1 MNVPKAVIAIMLVGS
16 ALVWL
21 FYGPIDLAA
30 IRWSEAHQGTWIK
43 PVSAFITEFGVIT
56 GWLVGSMLL
65 WFYLR
70 YAAKKRAWA
79 DRVRFFFASVAV
91 TGLAVIPLKLLFGK
105 ARPSK
110 LFDENLYGFQWF
122 APANAY
128 GLHGFPSGHTTTAFA
143 VATAL
148 ALIFPRL
155 AVPLYGG
162 ALLVGLSRIGV
173 LYHYPSDV
181 VAGAM
186 LGTVLTLLL
195 YNFDRISF
203 QKKV

>member
-1 MNVPKAVIAIMLVGS
+1 MKKYAPVMAILLIGS

-21 FYGPIDLAA
+21 FYGPLDIAV
-30 IRWSEAHQGTWIK
+30 IGWSKAHQQTWIR
-43 PVSAFITEFGVIT
+43 PVSAFISEFGVVT

-70 YAAKKRAWA
+70 YRAKMLAWA
-79 DRVRFFFASVAV
+79 DRVRFFFAAVAV

-105 ARPSK
+105 ARPSL
-110 LFDENLYGFQWF
+110 LFDHDRYGFQWF
-122 APANAY
+122 AAPNAY
-128 GLHGFPSGHTTTAFA
+128 NMHGFPSGHTTTAFA

-148 ALIFPRL
+148 ALIFPRF
-155 AVPLYGG
+155 AVLFYAG

-181 VAGAM
+181 VAGAV

-195 YNFDRISF
+195 YNVDKISF
-203 QKKV
+203 KRKL

>member
-1 MNVPKAVIAIMLVGS
+1 MNLRAAIIAILLVGP
-16 ALVWL
+16 ALIWF
-21 FYGPIDLAA
+21 FYGRIDLEV
-30 IRWSEAHQGTWIK
+30 IRWSEAHPSLRGI
-43 PVSAFITEFGVIT
+43 SAFLSEFGVVT
-56 GWLVGSMLL
+56 GWLVGSLLL

-70 YAAKKRAWA
+70 YKAKNRALA
-79 DRVRFFFASVAV
+79 DRVRFFFASVAI

-110 LFDENLYGFQWF
+110 LFDENLYGFRWF
-122 APANAY
+122 AAPNDY
-128 GLHGFPSGHTTTAFA
+128 GMHAFPSGHTTTAFA

-148 ALIFPRL
+148 ALLFPKY
-155 AVPLYGG
+155 AVGFYVG
-162 ALLVGLSRIGV
+162 AVLVGLSRIGI

-195 YNFDRISF
+195 YYFDKISF
-203 QKKV
+203 KRHL

>member
-1 MNVPKAVIAIMLVGS
+1 MKNSALIPAILLVGS
-16 ALVWL
+16 ALIWL
-21 FYGPIDLAA
+21 FYGPLDIEV
-30 IRWSEAHQGTWIK
+30 IRWSEAHRGTWLK
-43 PVSAFITEFGVIT
+43 PVSAFISEFGVVT

-70 YAAKKRAWA
+70 YKVKKLAWA
-79 DRVRFFFASVAV
+79 DRVRFFFLSVSA
-91 TGLAVIPLKLLFGK
+91 TGLAVLPLKFFFGK

-110 LFDENLYGFQWF
+110 LFDNDLYGFQWF
-122 APANAY
+122 AAPNAY
-128 GLHGFPSGHTTTAFA
+128 GLHSFPSGHTTTAFS

-148 ALIFPRL
+148 ALIFPRY
-155 AVPLYGG
+155 AVWFYVG

-195 YNFDRISF
+195 YNVDKISF
-203 QKKV
+203 NRKL

>member
-1 MNVPKAVIAIMLVGS
+1 MNNRALIPAILIVGS
-16 ALVWL
+16 ALIWL
-21 FYGPIDLAA
+21 FYGPIDLEV
-30 IRWSEAHQGTWIK
+30 IRWSKAQQQTWLK
-43 PVSAFITEFGVIT
+43 PVSAFVSEFGIVT

-70 YAAKKRAWA
+70 YKAKLLAWA
-79 DRVRFFFASVAV
+79 DRVRFFFAAVAA

-110 LFDENLYGFQWF
+110 LFDENLYGFTWF
-122 APANAY
+122 AEPNAY

-148 ALIFPRL
+148 ALIFPRH
-155 AVPLYGG
+155 AAAFYAG

-195 YNFDRISF
+195 YNFDKISF
-203 QKKV
+203 KRKI

>member
-1 MNVPKAVIAIMLVGS
+1 MNVRNTVIAILLIG
-16 ALVWL
+16 LPLIWL
-21 FYGPIDLAA
+21 FYGTLDIAA
-30 IRWSEAHQGTWIK
+30 ARWAHAHGEWRS
-43 PVSAFITEFGVIT
+43 VSRFVSEFGVVT
-56 GWLVGSMLL
+56 GWLVGAMLL

-70 YAAKKRAWA
+70 YKAKKQAWA
-79 DRVRFFFASVAV
+79 DRVRFFFAAVAV

-110 LFDENLYGFQWF
+110 LFDEGIYGFQWF
-122 APANAY
+122 AAPNDY
-128 GLHGFPSGHTTTAFA
+128 GMHGFPSGHTTTAFA

-148 ALIFPRL
+148 TLLFPRL
-155 AVPLYGG
+155 AVPFYLG
-162 ALLVGLSRIGV
+162 AFLVGLSRIGA

-195 YNFDRISF
+195 YNFDKISF
-203 QKKV
+203 KRNI

>member
-1 MNVPKAVIAIMLVGS
+1 MKKNAPVIAILLIGS
-16 ALVWL
+16 ALIWL
-21 FYGPIDLAA
+21 FYGPIDIAV
-30 IRWSEAHQGTWIK
+30 IEWSKARQGTWIR
-43 PVSAFITEFGVIT
+43 PLSAIISELGIITW
-56 GWLVGSMLL
+56 WLVGSMLL

-70 YAAKKRAWA
+70 YKTKQRAWA
-79 DRVRFFFASVAV
+79 DRVRFFFAAVAAS
-91 TGLAVIPLKLLFGK
+91 GLAVIPLKLIFGK

-110 LFDENLYGFQWF
+110 LFDNDLYGFQWF
-122 APANAY
+122 VEPNAY
-128 GLHGFPSGHTTTAFA
+128 AMHGFPSGHTTTAFA

-155 AVPLYGG
+155 ALLFYGT

-195 YNFDRISF
+195 YNIDKISF
-203 QKKV
+203 NRKI

>member
-1 MNVPKAVIAIMLVGS
+1 MKNSLLIPVILIVGA
-16 ALVWL
+16 ALIWL
-21 FYGPIDLAA
+21 FYGPLDIAV
-30 IRWSEAHQGTWIK
+30 IRWSEAHRATWIK
-43 PVSAFITEFGVIT
+43 PVSAFISEFGVIT
-56 GWLVGSMLL
+56 GWLVASILL

-70 YAAKKRAWA
+70 YKAKKIAWA
-79 DRVRFFFASVAV
+79 DRVRFFFLSVAA

-110 LFDENLYGFQWF
+110 LFDDNLYGFQWF
-122 APANAY
+122 AAPDAY
-128 GLHGFPSGHTTTAFA
+128 GLHGFPSGHTTTAFS

-148 ALIFPRL
+148 ALIFPRFAPIFL
-155 AVPLYGG
+155 TGAVI
-162 ALLVGLSRIGV
+162 VGLSRIGV

-195 YNFDRISF
+195 YNVDKISF
-203 QKKV
+203 KHKL

>member
-1 MNVPKAVIAIMLVGS
+1 MTNRALIPAILTVGG
-16 ALVWL
+16 ALIWL
-21 FYGPIDLAA
+21 FYGPLDISI
-30 IRWSEAHQGTWIK
+30 IRWSQAHQGTWIK

-70 YAAKKRAWA
+70 YKAKQLAWA
-79 DRVRFFFASVAV
+79 DRVRFFFLSVAAS
-91 TGLAVIPLKLLFGK
+91 GLAVIPLKLFFGK

-110 LFDENLYGFQWF
+110 LFDNDLYGFQWF
-122 APANAY
+122 AGPEAY
-128 GLHGFPSGHTTTAFA
+128 GLHGFPSGHTTTAFS

-148 ALIFPRL
+148 ALIFPRF
-155 AVPLYGG
+155 AVLFYAG
-162 ALLVGLSRIGV
+162 AALVGLSRIGV

-195 YNFDRISF
+195 YNVDKISF
-203 QKKV
+203 KRQL